1 MYILK
6 LLYKIDLAE
15 SSNEVSFEMATL
27 ISEKTVLEEALKDAW
42 KYGVEKSCTFV
53 NENTHT
59 VNWKFMGIVDAINI
73 NENEFLSE
81 IDSNLFVNPSEYRL
95 DKWSKQL
102 EQFSVNT
109 KKDIYFGQI

>member
-1 MYILK
+1 MFILK
-6 LLYKIDLAE
+6 LLYKIDLAK
-15 SSNEVSFEMATL
+15 SSNETSFELTTL

-73 NENEFLSE
+73 NEKVYISE
-81 IDSNLFVNPSEYRL
+81 IDSSLFVNPSEYRL
-95 DKWSKQL
+95 DKWSRQL
-102 EQFSVNT
+102 EQYNLNN
-109 KKDIYFGQI
+109 KRDICFG